1 MKKLLFIGG
10 LLLTACFRLP
20 TAESEGVYRVLRGV
34 HVVDVAAG
42 RLLTSRTVVLRDSL
56 IHYVGE
62 RWQPPRGARIDY
74 LEATGQYLLPGLW
87 DMHFHL
93 AWWPGNDTLLAP
105 ALFANGITGVRDM
118 GGDLGLLA
126 AARERYRTTP
136 GPELYGPGPILDG
149 NPPVLHDFSIP
160 VDGETD
166 IPFLV
171 DSLVNGGADF
181 LKVYSLLREPE
192 LQRIAVAAK
201 NNDRPFAGHLSEYVD
216 PERSITLGQRSIE
229 HLNRLEEIWPSD
241 SVRVARI
248 ASAMLD
254 RGTWLCPTLGIYEL
268 KARLDQPDSLVS
280 PSYDPFIPAVLRQ
293 EWNASVTRRT
303 EENTPADWAQAR
315 QRLTENLALV
325 HYLHDRGVPLLAGSD
340 FGGMPYV
347 YPGVGLLT
355 ELELL
360 HQAGLSNAEVLAT
373 ATMNPARFL
382 GRADHYGSVAPGK
395 YADLV
400 LLAQN
405 PLEQIAHLSSV
416 VMTFRRGQVAFRT
429 ASPPQND

>member
-1 MKKLLFIGG
+1 VKKLLFIGG

-56 IHYVGE
+56 IHFVGQ
-62 RWQPPRGARIDY
+62 RWHPPRGARIDY
-74 LEATGQYLLPGLW
+74 LDATGQYLLPGLW

-166 IPFLV
+166 ISFLV

-216 PERSITLGQRSIE
+216 PEQSIALGQRSIE
-229 HLNRLEEIWPSD
+229 HLNRLEEIWPQD
-241 SVRVARI
+241 STRMARI

-254 RGTWLCPTLGIYEL
+254 RGTWLCPTLVIYDR
-268 KARLDQPDSLVS
+268 KARLARPDSLARPAYDRFL
-280 PSYDPFIPAVLRQ
+280 PSVLRQ
-293 EWNASVTRRT
+293 EWETSVARRKRD
-303 EENTPADWAQAR
+303 NTPADWAQAR
-315 QRLTENLALV
+315 QQFARNLALV
-325 HYLHDRGVPLLAGSD
+325 RYLHQRGIPILAGSD

-347 YPGVGLLT
+347 YPGVGLLA

-360 HQAGLSNAEVLAT
+360 HQAGLSNAAVLAT
-373 ATMNPARFL
+373 ATIQPARFL
-382 GRADHYGSVAPGK
+382 GQADRFGSIAVGK
-395 YADLV
+395 YADL
-400 LLAQN
+400 LLLERN
-405 PLEQIAHLSSV
+405 PLDSLGALQGPALVLKYGRPI
-416 VMTFRRGQVAFRT
+416 
-429 ASPPQND
+429 PQ